1 MNAED
6 RKRLDEFEV
15 KIDAIKDNHL
25 THIYEVL
32 GKLTGKMTVLIP
44 LVLAV
49 LALVGGLYLAIFL
62 G

>member
-32 GKLTGKMTVLIP
+32 G
-44 LVLAV
+44 
-49 LALVGGLYLAIFL
+49 
-62 G
+62 